1 MGGAVAGS
9 GDDAVARVLQVR
21 TGNVG
26 ELDRAT
32 VGRSGTVPSALGK
45 RPRDGAVPLGE
56 IGFGG
61 DAQAD
66 GKNHGGTEKAVLVY
80 PAEHYPE
87 WERELGRDISDRG
100 LGENLRVE
108 GTDGVAWNERT
119 VMPGDVY
126 RIGTAL
132 VRVTAP
138 RRPCYKLG
146 LAHGITEMPVRVQ
159 ATGRTGF
166 YLAVLEPG
174 EVRAGDA
181 VQVVERA
188 RHGVTAFEVNRV
200 MNVDKRDVAGIER
213 VLTAAELLPA
223 RWVEKLEKR
232 LAADSGPGPEGG
244 ALADFALAHEDDARV
259 YG

>member
-1 MGGAVAGS
+1 MSRVEAAV
-9 GDDAVARVLQVR
+9 VARVLQVR
-21 TGNVG
+21 TGG
-26 ELDRAT
+26 IGTLDRAT
-32 VGRSGTVPSALGK
+32 VGRSGTVDSALGK
-45 RPRDGAVPLGE
+45 RPRAGAVRLE
-56 IGFGG
+56 ELGFGG

-66 GKNHGGTEKAVLVY
+66 RENHGGTEKAVLVY

-100 LGENLRVE
+100 LGENLRVS
-108 GTDGVAWNERT
+108 GVGGVAWDERA

-126 RIGTAL
+126 RVGTAL

-146 LAHGITEMPVRVQ
+146 LAHGHTQMPVRVQ

-188 RHGVTAFEVNRV
+188 RHGVTALEVNRV
-200 MNVDKRDVAGIER
+200 MNVDKQDAVGIEH
-213 VLTAAELLPA
+213 VLTAADVLPA
-223 RWVEKLEKR
+223 RWVAKLEKR
-232 LAADSGPGPEGG
+232 LAACVNDGG
-244 ALADFALAHEDDARV
+244 GDAEAPAHDADALAHEDDARV